1 MKGIVLAQQA
11 HAISILAPVD
21 ITGGKT
27 GRWASLANYGHIT
40 FFIPVGVSAAAW
52 TKIIVLGANSAA
64 GAGATAIAF
73 DLYTSETTTVDL
85 LASRQ
90 RIAAA
95 GYTPSA
101 VDDIFYVIELD
112 ASDVVA
118 QLGETF
124 QYVTVQ
130 LTNGVN
136 SVIAAIFG
144 VLSGSRYAG
153 DASPSVNV

>member
-1 MKGIVLAQQA
+1 MKGTVIAQQM
-11 HAISILAPVD
+11 HAASVLAPVD

-27 GRWASLANYGHIT
+27 GRWMSLAQYGHIT
-40 FFIPVGVSAAAW
+40 FFIPIGVSAAAF
-52 TKIIVLGANSAA
+52 TKILVNGATSAA
-64 GAGATAIAF
+64 GAGSTAIAF
-73 DLYTSETTTVDL
+73 DLYTAETTTVDL
-85 LASRQ
+85 LASKQ

-101 VDDIFYVIELD
+101 TDDIFYVIEVD

-124 QYVTVQ
+124 KYVTVQ

-136 SVIAAIFG
+136 SVIAAVFA
-144 VLSGSRYAG
+144 VLSGARFAG

>member
-1 MKGIVLAQQA
+1 MKGTVIAQQM
-11 HAISILAPVD
+11 HPISILAPVD

-27 GRWASLANYGHIT
+27 GRWASLALYEHIT

-52 TKIIVLGANSAA
+52 TKILVNGATDKNGTNS
-64 GAGATAIAF
+64 TAIAF
-73 DLYTSETTTVDL
+73 DLYTAETTTVDL

-101 VDDIFYVIELD
+101 VDDIFYVIEVD

-118 QLGETF
+118 QLGEAYK
-124 QYVTVQ
+124 YVTVQ
-130 LTNGVN
+130 LTNGAN
-136 SVIAAIFG
+136 SVIAAVFA
-144 VLSGSRYAG
+144 VLSGSRYPG
-153 DASPSVNV
+153 DASPSVNA